1 VTFFKV
7 LPFHHADPKA
17 RTAVKRTISVPP
29 EFARDV
35 EKTARTEGKT
45 LLLSRAALAFLCESF
60 AKPICGLV
68 IAAAL
73 LESAAHPAVA
83 QLVSGI
89 DRNEAN
95 VGVGSDAATSVIGG
109 LTAVGIGSSP
119 GTSNFWLIERPG
131 FGGTP
136 AVSVLYPN
144 FGNAPMVLDVYPH
157 GAPDPASYEPYG
169 VSWLDTC
176 DTDFTDSTISGRCIH
191 LGARENFLEVG
202 SRTYSFGSTPTSV
215 KDLHLTVG
223 IDNYNNDTDTIRDGI
238 IINGSSGQVS
248 APQGFYTPIGMP
260 GYKVLTLPAGVKGQR
275 AYVTDAISCLFLG
288 AVTGGGSTFCPVVF
302 NGSKWVGG

>member
-1 VTFFKV
+1 M
-7 LPFHHADPKA
+7 A
-17 RTAVKRTISVPP
+17 RTAVKKTIALLL
-29 EFARDV
+29 ELARDA
-35 EKTARTEGKT
+35 EESTRAEGKT
-45 LLLSRAALAFLCESF
+45 LLLSRAALVFLSGRF
-60 AKPICGLV
+60 GKPICGLV

-73 LESAAHPAVA
+73 LESAVHPAAA

-95 VGVGSDAATSVIGG
+95 AEAGSNAAPSVIGG

-131 FGGTP
+131 FGGAP
-136 AVSVLYPN
+136 SVSVLYPN
-144 FGNAPMVLDVYPH
+144 LGDAPMVLDVFPH
-157 GAPDPASYEPYG
+157 GAPNPASYEPYG
-169 VSWLDTC
+169 VSWVDTC
-176 DTDFTDSTISGRCIH
+176 DTDFTDWTTSGRCIH
-191 LGARENFLEVG
+191 LGARENFLELG
-202 SRTYSFGSTPTSV
+202 SRTYSWGSTPTSV

-223 IDNYNNDTDTIRDGI
+223 IDNYNNNTDTIRDGI

-248 APQGFYTPIGMP
+248 APQGFYTPIRMP
-260 GYKVLTLPAGVKGQR
+260 GYTVLRLPAGVQGQR
-275 AYVTDAISCLFLG
+275 AYVNDAISCPFLG